1 MYKETTGENISRRE
15 FLFQLAA
22 ELAAEYKELRGKT
35 TQQNYQVQ
43 IHYYEKLVKL
53 NIVKDTKLRKSV
65 QDARKNIF
73 DDKMIFKKK
82 YLYINKRVILF
93 KPIIETKQKKV
104 SESSSFYIHSVI
116 N

>member
-1 MYKETTGENISRRE
+1 M
-15 FLFQLAA
+15 
-22 ELAAEYKELRGKT
+22 RGRT

-93 KPIIETKQKKV
+93 KSIIETKQKKV